1 MEDRRPTGES
11 DPRKVRGQEEENLG
25 ISRRGFRD

>member
-1 MEDRRPTGES
+1 MEDRKPTGAF

-25 ISRRGFRD
+25 ISEKGF